1 MKPSKCH
8 LGYIDT
14 ALKEVHHAVEG
25 RPNRDLDLR
34 IERIF
39 NQSEIHDDHLDRFP
53 ESASHYTSSL
63 DACRK
68 LMLEVC
74 PKGKWSFTTGDDGR
88 HSASVVDDDLNRPIN
103 VIGSPMGI
111 PSLEYAIL
119 YVLLTKAFI
128 VKRDSK

>member
-1 MKPSKCH
+1 MKPSKYP
-8 LGYIDT
+8 LGFIDT
-14 ALKEVHHAVEG
+14 ALKEVHHDVEG

-53 ESASHYTSSL
+53 ESASRYTSSL

-68 LMLEVC
+68 LMKEVC
-74 PKGKWSFTTGDDGR
+74 PKGKWSLTTGDDGR
-88 HSASVVDDDLNRPIN
+88 HGASVIDDDLKRPIN

-119 YVLLTKAFI
+119 YVLLTKALI